1 MRAFSWMRHNRT
13 TINGVLITI
22 FTSLIF
28 NTISDAQG
36 NLFSDSGRVLSQLI
50 DTQTL
55 SGTMTIVS
63 LVLLV
68 IFNAALKVLEA
79 WLNRSTLSEDFPDF
93 MRAHTS
99 PQLVPSVGNG
109 CLSWG
114 EGKTVELCN
123 DIIFGWDPRNVVVD
137 AYDDEIYCFYGAN
150 RHSSRFGDK
159 SYYFNEDDYQSFVAS
174 EQFAEVIRKGNNLP
188 RFMLKKCSKNYDKHN
203 RKLLITLGRTE
214 WSQTSYVWDR
224 FGKSRGD
231 EISPNALMGEYARGI
246 SSGSEGEPY
255 LPNSFC
261 MHLLIET
268 LDNKVVLSRI
278 SQAKIN
284 DNPGTWAAT
293 LGEQLELEDFTDGNN
308 FYDDFVVRWLRRA
321 LLEEYKFDDRM
332 YEDMVSEESLKVLSV
347 DFESD
352 RYNFALLCTVQLRYT
367 FDSFCRKVAPIL
379 ATEEAIE
386 LGCVDL
392 RDIPKVLVGYDD
404 ESERANYHPSTYRRP
419 PTSTGRGCPSCRQPL
434 T

>member
-1 MRAFSWMRHNRT
+1 
-13 TINGVLITI
+13 
-22 FTSLIF
+22 
-28 NTISDAQG
+28 
-36 NLFSDSGRVLSQLI
+36 
-50 DTQTL
+50 
-55 SGTMTIVS
+55 
-63 LVLLV
+63 
-68 IFNAALKVLEA
+68 
-79 WLNRSTLSEDFPDF
+79 
-93 MRAHTS
+93 
-99 PQLVPSVGNG
+99 
-109 CLSWG
+109 
-114 EGKTVELCN
+114 
-123 DIIFGWDPRNVVVD
+123 
-137 AYDDEIYCFYGAN
+137 
-150 RHSSRFGDK
+150 
-159 SYYFNEDDYQSFVAS
+159 
-174 EQFAEVIRKGNNLP
+174 
-188 RFMLKKCSKNYDKHN
+188 
-203 RKLLITLGRTE
+203 
-214 WSQTSYVWDR
+214 
-224 FGKSRGD
+224 
-231 EISPNALMGEYARGI
+231 MGEYARGI

-261 MHLLIET
+261 MQLLIEA

-386 LGCVDL
+386 LGCIDL

-404 ESERANYHPSTYRRP
+404 ESERANYHPSTYLRLFLFLVHKSGYARAERQILACRDPGRRE
-419 PTSTGRGCPSCRQPL
+419 R
-434 T
+434 